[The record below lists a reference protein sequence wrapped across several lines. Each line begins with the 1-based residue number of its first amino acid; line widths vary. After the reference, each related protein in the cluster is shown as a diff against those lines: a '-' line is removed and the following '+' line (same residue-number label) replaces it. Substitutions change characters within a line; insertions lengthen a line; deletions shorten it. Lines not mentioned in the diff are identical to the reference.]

1 MVTFPQGR
9 DNELIRRKLI
19 NYLFLTV
26 KFHLNVWMQ
35 TFSCEHFL
43 LIQEINGYNYEE
55 MDLIHKQYISPYRFW
70 QKKLRKIF
78 FYQHR

>member
-1 MVTFPQGR
+1 MLTFPQGR
-9 DNELIRRKLI
+9 NNELIRRKLI

-43 LIQEINGYNYEE
+43 LIQEINDYNYDE
-55 MDLIHKQYISPYRFW
+55 MVLIHKQYICTYRFY
-70 QKKLRKIF
+70 QEKIRF